1 MRRDSRSGLIRRP
14 AAANIPPMQTER
26 SRPEPL
32 RRAVAGRFRLELLPR
47 QPYEARYTP
56 DHAVI
61 GFAFEGQTG
70 MHAFARDRRT
80 SYRTRPNSLAFTP
93 AGCDVYSQSR
103 EGGEYL
109 VLTGSPALPGVGA
122 APRRFTDVMQPMA
135 LGAAHSLRRLLLAGE
150 PFDRLALEHHALAL
164 AETVSLVAGGS
175 FREPRLASW
184 MTPQRWRTV
193 EALIEAK
200 LDTALTLEE
209 LAGAVGL
216 SPGFF
221 ARAFKAAMGKPPH
234 AYILDRR
241 IARARLLLASTDLD
255 LSAVAY
261 ACGFASHAHMTS
273 QFRNRLGVTPSALR
287 CALL

>member
-1 MRRDSRSGLIRRP
+1 
-14 AAANIPPMQTER
+14 MQPER

-47 QPYEARYTP
+47 QAYEAFYTP

-61 GFAFEGQTG
+61 GFAFEAQTG
-70 MHAFARDRRT
+70 VHAFAGDRRT
-80 SYRTRPNSLAFTP
+80 AYRTRPNSLAFTP

-109 VLTGSPALPGVGA
+109 VLTASPALPAMGA
-122 APRRFTDVMQPMA
+122 PQRRFTDVIQPMA
-135 LGAAHSLRRLLLAGE
+135 LGPAQSLRRLLLTGE
-150 PFDRLALEHHALAL
+150 LFDGLALEHQALAL
-164 AETVSLVAGGS
+164 AEAVSLVAGGS
-175 FREPRLASW
+175 LREPRLASW
-184 MTPQRWRTV
+184 MTPQRRRAV
-193 EALIEAK
+193 EELIEAK

-209 LAGAVGL
+209 LAAAVGL
-216 SPGFF
+216 SAGFF

-241 IARARLLLASTDLD
+241 IARARMLLASTDFD
-255 LSAVAY
+255 LSAIAY

-273 QFRNRLGVTPSALR
+273 QFRRRLGITPSALR
-287 CALL
+287 RGTG